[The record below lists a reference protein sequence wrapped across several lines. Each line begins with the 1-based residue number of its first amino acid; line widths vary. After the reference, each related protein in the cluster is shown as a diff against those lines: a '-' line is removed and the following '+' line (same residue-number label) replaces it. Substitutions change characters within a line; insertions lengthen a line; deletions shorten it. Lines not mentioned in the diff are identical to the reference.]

1 MGEGL
6 PAKFPQRAD
15 LWVGRFCLI
24 REVQQ
29 MPRDLFESVLDLKN
43 ASFFCALP
51 AVSRVGNRQSGPPE
65 EMPHRATLGSAKPA
79 LGRGRK
85 PRGLNYLNY

>member
-6 PAKFPQRAD
+6 PAKFPQRSD
-15 LWVGRFCLI
+15 LWVGRFRLI

-51 AVSRVGNRQSGPPE
+51 AVSRVGNRQSGRPKKCLTE
-65 EMPHRATLGSAKPA
+65 RRWAAQNLLWGADANLE
-79 LGRGRK
+79 
-85 PRGLNYLNY
+85 GLTI